1 MAKNI
6 VETDVLIVGTG
17 PSGAVASLLLADLGV
32 RNIMINKFRSTSPGP
47 RSHITNQRAMEILR
61 DVGLEEPA
69 KALSSPQSYMG
80 EHVYATSVTG
90 EEFGRL
96 RTWATHPVAKG
107 EHEMASPSTY
117 CDLPQLYFEP
127 LVVNAASLR
136 GADVRFKTEYLSHVQ
151 DAEGVTVQVLDHVS
165 GQEYEVRA
173 KYLIGADGARSKVAE
188 DIQLPFEG
196 QMALGNSGSI
206 NIEFEADLTALCD
219 HRRGDMFWLLQA
231 GSALNGTGVSVLRM
245 VRPWNKWVCVS
256 GYELAKGAP
265 DLTNEEAKKIVQKV
279 LGTDKFALKIDAVST
294 WTINQQNAA
303 QNTRGRVF
311 CMGDAVHRHTP
322 MGGLGLNTSVQ
333 DSYNLCWK
341 IAMVLK
347 GQAGAKLLESY
358 DAERSPI
365 AKQLVD
371 RAFKSLSTLPPMF
384 GALGL
389 PHAPTD
395 ADYQQSLQ
403 NLKAPTAEG
412 AKMRTEFRS
421 AMDATIIAFGGGHGV
436 ELNQRYTSGAVVPDG
451 SAVPAFV
458 RDRENFYQASSRP
471 GAHLPH
477 VWLTKDQRRVSTLD
491 LCGKGRFTLLTG
503 LSGSAWVE
511 TAAKAAAALKLD
523 IQVHVIGPGQT
534 YVDTYGDFAQAMEVA
549 ESGALLVRPDMF
561 IGWRAADASA
571 GSLDALLT
579 AMRSLLA
586 RG

>member
-1 MAKNI
+1 MSSKI
-6 VETDVLIVGTG
+6 IETDVLIIGAG
-17 PSGAVASLLLADLGV
+17 PSGAVASVLLADMGV

-47 RSHITNQRAMEILR
+47 RSHITNQRTMEIMR
-61 DVGLEEPA
+61 DIGLEEPA
-69 KALSSPQSYMG
+69 KALASPQSYMG

-96 RTWATHPVAKG
+96 RTWATHPIAKG
-107 EHEMASPSTY
+107 EHELSSPSSY

-127 LVVNAASLR
+127 IVVNAASLR
-136 GADVRFKTEYLSHVQ
+136 GSDVRFHTEYLSHVQ
-151 DAEGVTVQVLDHVS
+151 DADGVNVRVLDHIS
-165 GQEYEVRA
+165 GLEYEIRT
-173 KYLIGADGARSKVAE
+173 KYLIGADGARSKVAQ

-196 QMALGNSGSI
+196 QMALGDSGSI
-206 NIEFEADLTALCD
+206 NIEFEADLTQYCD
-219 HRRGDMFWLLQA
+219 HRRGDMFWLLQS

-265 DLTNEEAKKIVQKV
+265 NLDDSAAKKIVQKA
-279 LGTDKFALKIDAVST
+279 LGTDEIPLTIDAIST

-333 DSYNLCWK
+333 DAYNLCWK

-347 GQAGAKLLESY
+347 GQAKPKLLESY
-358 DAERSPI
+358 DSERSPI

-384 GALGL
+384 ESLGL
-389 PHAPTD
+389 PKAPTD
-395 ADYQQSLQ
+395 GDYQQSLEK
-403 NLKAPTAEG
+403 LKAPTSAG
-412 AKMRTEFRS
+412 SKMRAEFRK

-436 ELNQRYTSGAVVPDG
+436 EMNQRYTS
-451 SAVPAFV
+451 SAVASDGTASPGFT
-458 RDRENFYQASSRP
+458 RDKELYYQASTRP

-477 VWLTKDQRRVSTLD
+477 VWLTKNQHRVSTFD

-503 LSGSAWVE
+503 LSGSAWVDA
-511 TAAKAAAALKLD
+511 AAKASITLNLD
-523 IQVHVIGPGQT
+523 IQVHVIGPGQQ
-534 YVDTYGDFAQAMEVA
+534 YVDTYGDFAQMSEVD

-561 IGWRAADASA
+561 IGWRATDASNN
-571 GSLDALLT
+571 SLDQLLV
-579 AMRSLLA
+579 AMRSIL
-586 RG
+586 GQD